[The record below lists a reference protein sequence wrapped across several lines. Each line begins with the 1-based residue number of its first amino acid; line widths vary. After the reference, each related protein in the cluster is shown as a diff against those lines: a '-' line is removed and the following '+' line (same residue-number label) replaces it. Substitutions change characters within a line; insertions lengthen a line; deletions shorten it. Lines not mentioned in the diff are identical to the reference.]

1 MDRGVP
7 EGVAMRIRRLLRGRR
22 GQRILFQAVVI
33 TTVIG
38 LAPVTWV
45 YAVGGQRLRRVDDVP
60 AAPVALVLGAGIR
73 GDEPSRLLARR
84 LDVAIELY
92 RAGKAKVLLVS
103 GDNSRYDYNEPAVM
117 RRYLVDHGV
126 PERRIVAD
134 YAGFSTWD
142 SCVRARR
149 VFGVDK
155 AIVVSQRFH
164 MRRALALCDAA
175 GLDAYGVADDS
186 MRGDLVGLTLFG
198 GAREILA
205 AYKALGEAVLKPE
218 PAALGPREPGVAEA
232 LAAAR

>member
-1 MDRGVP
+1 M
-7 EGVAMRIRRLLRGRR
+7 
-22 GQRILFQAVVI
+22 VI

-45 YAVGGQRLRRVDDVP
+45 YAVGGDRMRGVDDVP

-73 GDEPSRLLARR
+73 GGEPSRLLARR
-84 LDVAIELY
+84 LDLAIELF

-103 GDNSRYDYNEPAVM
+103 GDHSSPDYNEPDVM
-117 RRYLVDHGV
+117 RRYLIDHGV
-126 PERRIVAD
+126 PEQRIVAD

-155 AIVVSQRFH
+155 VIVVSQRFH
-164 MRRALALCDAA
+164 MRRALALCGAA

-205 AYKALGEAVLKPE
+205 ACKALGEAVLKPD
-218 PAALGPREPGVAEA
+218 PAVLGPEEPGVAEA
-232 LAAAR
+232 VAAPR

>member
-1 MDRGVP
+1 MG
-7 EGVAMRIRRLLRGRR
+7 IRTGGLLRRRR
-22 GQRILFQAVVI
+22 GQRIVFQAAVVA
-33 TTVIG
+33 TVIG

-45 YAVGGQRLRRVDDVP
+45 YAVGSDRMRGVDDVP
-60 AAPVALVLGAGIR
+60 PAPVALVLGAGVR

-84 LDVAIELY
+84 LDLAIELF

-103 GDNSRYDYNEPAVM
+103 GDNGRADYNEPDVM
-117 RRYLVDHGV
+117 RRYLIERGV
-126 PERRIVAD
+126 PEKQVVAD

-155 AIVVSQRFH
+155 VIVVSQRFH

-205 AYKALGEAVLKPE
+205 AYKAFGEAVLKPD
-218 PAALGPREPGVAEA
+218 PVALGPQEPGVAEGIA
-232 LAAAR
+232 AAAR

>member
-1 MDRGVP
+1 M
-7 EGVAMRIRRLLRGRR
+7 AFRIGGRLRGRR
-22 GQRILFQAVVI
+22 GQRIVFQALVI

-45 YAVGGQRLRRVDDVP
+45 YAVGGDRLRGVDDVP

-84 LDVAIELY
+84 LDLAVELF
-92 RAGKAKVLLVS
+92 RTGKAKVLLVS
-103 GDNSRYDYNEPAVM
+103 GDNSSPDYNEPDVM

-126 PERRIVAD
+126 PERQIVAD

-149 VFGVDK
+149 IFGVDK
-155 AIVVSQRFH
+155 VIVVSQQFH

-186 MRGDLVGLTLFG
+186 MHGDLVGLTLFG
-198 GAREILA
+198 GAREVFA
-205 AYKALGEAVLKPE
+205 AYKAVGEAVFKPD

-232 LAAAR
+232 VAAAR